1 MRDASLCDS
10 AAANESTLAEAAG
23 DNASAGAMAPPPGCA
38 PANSQ
43 MRVFR
48 NAPANS
54 QASAADRMLA
64 SPQMHIRLASADDAG
79 GIRGVYAPFVDTPV
93 TFEEEAP
100 SCEAY
105 RERIAE
111 ICEKY
116 PCLVAEE
123 SGRIVGFAY
132 AHELRERIAFQW
144 NAELSVYLAPA
155 AQGQGT
161 GSRLYA
167 ALLELLRLTGIKAV
181 YGVVTSPNPAS
192 ERLHRAFGFA
202 LMGTQPHAGFT
213 CGAWHDVAWYVRE
226 IAPFE
231 DAPAPPVP
239 FPLFASAHP
248 DQVSE
253 VIARANESLRL

>member
-1 MRDASLCDS
+1 MRDASLRDFAAESES
-10 AAANESTLAEAAG
+10 APAEAAG
-23 DNASAGAMAPPPGCA
+23 DSAPTGAVAPLPGCA
-38 PANSQ
+38 PMSSQ
-43 MRVFR
+43 LRTAR

-54 QASAADRMLA
+54 QASATNRTPA
-64 SPQMHIRLASADDAG
+64 STQLRIRLASADDAD
-79 GIRGVYAPFVDTPV
+79 GIRAVYAPFVDTPV
-93 TFEEEAP
+93 TFEEEVP
-100 SCEAY
+100 SREAY
-105 RERIAE
+105 RERIVR

-123 SGRIVGFAY
+123 GERIIGFAY

-144 NAELSVYLAPA
+144 NAELSVYLAPTT
-155 AQGQGT
+155 QGQGV

-167 ALLELLRLTGIKAV
+167 ALIELLRLMGIKAV

-192 ERLHRAFGFA
+192 ERLHSAFGFA
-202 LMGTQPHAGFT
+202 LMGVQPHAGFT

-231 DAPAPPVP
+231 DAPAPPVL
-239 FPLFASAHP
+239 FPTYASAHP

-253 VIARANESLRL
+253 VITRANESLRL

>member
-1 MRDASLCDS
+1 MRDASLCNSVAGRKSAPDS
-10 AAANESTLAEAAG
+10 ARG
-23 DNASAGAMAPPPGCA
+23 CASACGCA
-38 PANSQ
+38 PES
-43 MRVFR
+43 
-48 NAPANS
+48 PK
-54 QASAADRMLA
+54 ASTADRTLA
-64 SPQMHIRLASADDAG
+64 SPQLHIRLASTDDAD
-79 GIRGVYAPFVDTPV
+79 GIRAVYAPFVDTPV

-100 SCEAY
+100 SCESY

-123 SGRIVGFAY
+123 DGRVVGFAY

-155 AQGQGT
+155 AQGQGV

-167 ALLELLRLTGIKAV
+167 ALIELLRLMGIKAA

-202 LMGTQPHAGFT
+202 LMGVQPHAGFT

-231 DAPAPPVP
+231 DAPAPPAP
-239 FPLFASAHP
+239 FPTYASAHP

>member
-10 AAANESTLAEAAG
+10 AAANESAPSGVHPAG
-23 DNASAGAMAPPPGCA
+23 SAPEGSQASSAGAT
-38 PANSQ
+38 PAS
-43 MRVFR
+43 
-48 NAPANS
+48 P
-54 QASAADRMLA
+54 QASTADRTPA
-64 SPQMHIRLASADDAG
+64 SPQMHIRLASADDAD
-79 GIRGVYAPFVDTPV
+79 GIRTVYAPFVDTPV
-93 TFEEEAP
+93 TFEEEVP
-100 SCEAY
+100 SCETY
-105 RERIAE
+105 RERIVR

-123 SGRIVGFAY
+123 DGRVVGFAY

-144 NAELSVYLAPA
+144 NAELSVYLAPTTQS
-155 AQGQGT
+155 QGV

-167 ALLELLRLTGIKAV
+167 ALIELLRLMGIKAA

-192 ERLHRAFGFA
+192 ERLHRAFGFE
-202 LMGTQPHAGFT
+202 LMGVQPHAGFT

-231 DAPAPPVP
+231 DAPAPPAP
-239 FPLFASAHP
+239 FPTYASAHP

>member
-1 MRDASLCDS
+1 MRDAPLCDS

-38 PANSQ
+38 PASSQ
-43 MRVFR
+43 LRVFR

-54 QASAADRMLA
+54 QASAADRTLA
-64 SPQMHIRLASADDAG
+64 SPQLHIRLASTDDAD
-79 GIRGVYAPFVDTPV
+79 GIRAVYAPFVDTPV

-123 SGRIVGFAY
+123 GGRVVGFAY

-155 AQGQGT
+155 AQGQGV

-167 ALLELLRLTGIKAV
+167 ALIELLRLMGIKAA

-202 LMGTQPHAGFT
+202 LMGVQPHAGFT

-231 DAPAPPVP
+231 DEPAPPAP
-239 FPLFASAHP
+239 FPSYASAHP

-253 VIARANESLRL
+253 VIARANGMSQT

>member
-1 MRDASLCDS
+1 MRDVSLCDS
-10 AAANESTLAEAAG
+10 AAASESAPST
-23 DNASAGAMAPPPGCA
+23 GAT
-38 PANSQ
+38 PAKLQ
-43 MRVFR
+43 
-48 NAPANS
+48 
-54 QASAADRMLA
+54 L
-64 SPQMHIRLASADDAG
+64 HIRLTSTDDAD
-79 GIRGVYAPFVDTPV
+79 GIRAVYAPFVDTPV

-123 SGRIVGFAY
+123 GGRIVGFAY

-155 AQGQGT
+155 AQGQGV

-167 ALLELLRLTGIKAV
+167 ALIELLRLTGIKAV
-181 YGVVTSPNPAS
+181 YGVVTSPNAAS
-192 ERLHRAFGFA
+192 ERLHHAFGFA
-202 LMGTQPHAGFT
+202 LMGVQPHAGFT
-213 CGAWHDVAWYVRE
+213 CGAWHDVSWYVRE

-231 DAPAPPVP
+231 DEPAPPVP

>member
-23 DNASAGAMAPPPGCA
+23 DNASAGAMAPLPGCA
-38 PANSQ
+38 PAKSQ

-48 NAPANS
+48 NAPANFQTS
-54 QASAADRMLA
+54 TADRTPA
-64 SPQMHIRLASADDAG
+64 SPQMHIRLASADDAD
-79 GIRGVYAPFVDTPV
+79 GIRAVYAPFVDTPV

-100 SCEAY
+100 SCETY
-105 RERIAE
+105 RERIVR

-123 SGRIVGFAY
+123 NERIVGFAY

-144 NAELSVYLAPA
+144 NAELSVYLAPT
-155 AQGQGT
+155 AQGQGA

-167 ALLELLRLTGIKAV
+167 ALIELLRLTGIKAV
-181 YGVVTSPNPAS
+181 YGVVTSPNAAS
-192 ERLHRAFGFA
+192 ERLHSAFGFA
-202 LMGTQPHAGFT
+202 LMGVQPHAGFT

-248 DQVSE
+248 EQVSE

>member
-1 MRDASLCDS
+1 MRDVSLCDS
-10 AAANESTLAEAAG
+10 AAASESAPST
-23 DNASAGAMAPPPGCA
+23 GAT
-38 PANSQ
+38 PAKLQ
-43 MRVFR
+43 
-48 NAPANS
+48 
-54 QASAADRMLA
+54 L
-64 SPQMHIRLASADDAG
+64 HIRLTSTDDAD
-79 GIRGVYAPFVDTPV
+79 GIRAVYAPFVDTPV

-123 SGRIVGFAY
+123 DGRVVGFAY

-155 AQGQGT
+155 AQGQGV

-167 ALLELLRLTGIKAV
+167 ALIELLRLMGIKAA

-202 LMGTQPHAGFT
+202 LMGVQPHAGFT

-231 DAPAPPVP
+231 DAPAPPAP
-239 FPLFASAHP
+239 FPTYASAHP

>member
-10 AAANESTLAEAAG
+10 AAGRKSAPDSARG
-23 DNASAGAMAPPPGCA
+23 CASACGCA
-38 PANSQ
+38 PES
-43 MRVFR
+43 
-48 NAPANS
+48 PK
-54 QASAADRMLA
+54 ASTADRTLA
-64 SPQMHIRLASADDAG
+64 SPQLHIRLASTDDAD
-79 GIRGVYAPFVDTPV
+79 GIRAVYAPFVDTPV

-123 SGRIVGFAY
+123 DGRVVGFAY

-144 NAELSVYLAPA
+144 NAELSIYLAPA

-167 ALLELLRLTGIKAV
+167 ALIELLCLMGIKAV
-181 YGVVTSPNPAS
+181 YGVVTSPNAAS
-192 ERLHRAFGFA
+192 ERLHSAFEFA
-202 LMGTQPHAGFT
+202 LMGVQPHAGFT
-213 CGAWHDVAWYVRE
+213 CGAWHDVSWYVRE

-253 VIARANESLRL
+253 VIAQANERLQL

>member
-10 AAANESTLAEAAG
+10 AAASES
-23 DNASAGAMAPPPGCA
+23 APSGVHPARCTPGG
-38 PANSQ
+38 P
-43 MRVFR
+43 
-48 NAPANS
+48 
-54 QASAADRMLA
+54 QASTADRTPA
-64 SPQMHIRLASADDAG
+64 SSQMHIRLASADDAD
-79 GIRGVYAPFVDTPV
+79 GIRAVYAPFVDTPV
-93 TFEEEAP
+93 TFEEEVP
-100 SCEAY
+100 SCETY
-105 RERIAE
+105 RERIE
-111 ICEKY
+111 RICEKY

-123 SGRIVGFAY
+123 DGRVVGFAY

-155 AQGQGT
+155 AQGQGA

-167 ALLELLRLTGIKAV
+167 ALIELLRLMGIKAV
-181 YGVVTSPNPAS
+181 YGVVTSPNAAS

-202 LMGTQPHAGFT
+202 LMGVQPHAGFT
-213 CGAWHDVAWYVRE
+213 CDAWHYVAWYVRE

-239 FPLFASAHP
+239 FPLYASTHP

-253 VIARANESLRL
+253 VIAQANERLRL

>member
-1 MRDASLCDS
+1 MRDASLWDS
-10 AAANESTLAEAAG
+10 AAGRKSAPDSARG
-23 DNASAGAMAPPPGCA
+23 CASACGCA
-38 PANSQ
+38 PES
-43 MRVFR
+43 
-48 NAPANS
+48 PK
-54 QASAADRMLA
+54 ASTADRTLA
-64 SPQMHIRLASADDAG
+64 SPQLHIRLSSADDAG
-79 GIRGVYAPFVDTPV
+79 GIRAVYAPFVDTPV

-100 SCEAY
+100 SCETY
-105 RERIAE
+105 RERIVR
-111 ICEKY
+111 IREKY

-123 SGRIVGFAY
+123 GGRIVGFAY

-144 NAELSVYLAPA
+144 NAELSIYLAPA
-155 AQGQGT
+155 AQGQGA

-167 ALLELLRLTGIKAV
+167 ALIELLRLMGIKAV

-231 DAPAPPVP
+231 DEPAPPAP
-239 FPLFASAHP
+239 FPSYASAHP

-253 VIARANESLRL
+253 VIARANESLCL

>member
-1 MRDASLCDS
+1 MRDASLCNSAAGRKSAPDS
-10 AAANESTLAEAAG
+10 ARG
-23 DNASAGAMAPPPGCA
+23 CASACGCA
-38 PANSQ
+38 PES
-43 MRVFR
+43 
-48 NAPANS
+48 PK
-54 QASAADRMLA
+54 ASTADRTLA
-64 SPQMHIRLASADDAG
+64 SPQLHIRLASTDDAD
-79 GIRGVYAPFVDTPV
+79 GIRAVYAPFVDTPV

-123 SGRIVGFAY
+123 DGRVVGFAY

-155 AQGQGT
+155 AQGQGV

-167 ALLELLRLTGIKAV
+167 ALIELLRLMGIKAA

-202 LMGTQPHAGFT
+202 LMGVQPHAGFT

-231 DAPAPPVP
+231 DAPAPPAP
-239 FPLFASAHP
+239 FPTYASAHP

>member
-23 DNASAGAMAPPPGCA
+23 ESAPAGAMAPPPGCT
-38 PANSQ
+38 PASSQ
-43 MRVFR
+43 
-48 NAPANS
+48 
-54 QASAADRMLA
+54 L
-64 SPQMHIRLASADDAG
+64 HIRLASADDAD
-79 GIRGVYAPFVDTPV
+79 GIRTVYAPFVDTPV
-93 TFEEEAP
+93 TFEEEVP
-100 SCEAY
+100 SCETY
-105 RERIAE
+105 RERIE
-111 ICEKY
+111 RICEKY

-123 SGRIVGFAY
+123 DGRVVGFAY

-144 NAELSVYLAPA
+144 NAELSIYLAPA
-155 AQGQGT
+155 AQGQGE

-167 ALLELLRLTGIKAV
+167 ALIELLRLTGIKAV

-192 ERLHRAFGFA
+192 ERLHHAFGFA
-202 LMGTQPHAGFT
+202 LMGVQPHAGFT

-231 DAPAPPVP
+231 DEPAPPAP
-239 FPLFASAHP
+239 FPSYASAHP

-253 VIARANESLRL
+253 VIAQANERLRL

>member
-10 AAANESTLAEAAG
+10 AAGRKSAPST
-23 DNASAGAMAPPPGCA
+23 GAT
-38 PANSQ
+38 PAN
-43 MRVFR
+43 
-48 NAPANS
+48 
-54 QASAADRMLA
+54 
-64 SPQMHIRLASADDAG
+64 PQMYIRLASADDAG
-79 GIRGVYAPFVDTPV
+79 GIRAVYAPFVDTPV
-93 TFEEEAP
+93 TFEEEVP
-100 SCEAY
+100 SCETY
-105 RERIAE
+105 RERIVR

-123 SGRIVGFAY
+123 GDRIVGFAY

-144 NAELSVYLAPA
+144 NAELSVYLAPTM
-155 AQGQGT
+155 QGQGV

-167 ALLELLRLTGIKAV
+167 ALIELLRLTGIKAV
-181 YGVVTSPNPAS
+181 YGVVTSPNAAS
-192 ERLHRAFGFA
+192 ERLHHAFGFA
-202 LMGTQPHAGFT
+202 LMGVQPHAGFT

-231 DAPAPPVP
+231 DEPAPPAP
-239 FPLFASAHP
+239 FPTYASAHP

>member
-10 AAANESTLAEAAG
+10 AAANESTLAEVAG
-23 DNASAGAMAPPPGCA
+23 DNASAGAMAPLPGCA

-48 NAPANS
+48 NAPANFQTS
-54 QASAADRMLA
+54 TADRTPA
-64 SPQMHIRLASADDAG
+64 SPQMHIRLASADDAD
-79 GIRGVYAPFVDTPV
+79 GIRAVYAPFVDTPV
-93 TFEEEAP
+93 TFEEEVP

-105 RERIAE
+105 RKRIE
-111 ICEKY
+111 SICEKY

-123 SGRIVGFAY
+123 DGRIVGFAY

-155 AQGQGT
+155 AQGRGA
-161 GSRLYA
+161 GSSLYT

-192 ERLHRAFGFA
+192 ERLHHSFGFA
-202 LMGTQPHAGFT
+202 LMGVQPHAGFT

-231 DAPAPPVP
+231 DAPAPPAL
-239 FPLFASAHP
+239 FPTYASAHP
-248 DQVSE
+248 DQVSG
-253 VIARANESLRL
+253 VIARANEMPQT

>member
-10 AAANESTLAEAAG
+10 AAASESAPSGAHPAG
-23 DNASAGAMAPPPGCA
+23 CTPASSQASSAGAT
-38 PANSQ
+38 PASSQ
-43 MRVFR
+43 LR
-48 NAPANS
+48 
-54 QASAADRMLA
+54 
-64 SPQMHIRLASADDAG
+64 IRLASANDAD
-79 GIRGVYAPFVDTPV
+79 GIRAVYAPFVDTPV

-100 SCEAY
+100 SREAY
-105 RERIAE
+105 RERIVR

-123 SGRIVGFAY
+123 NERIVGFAY

-144 NAELSVYLAPA
+144 NAELSVYLAPT
-155 AQGQGT
+155 AQGQGA

-167 ALLELLRLTGIKAV
+167 ALIELLRLMGIKAV
-181 YGVVTSPNPAS
+181 YGVVTSPNAAS
-192 ERLHRAFGFA
+192 ERLHHAFGFA
-202 LMGTQPHAGFT
+202 LMGVQPHAGFT
-213 CGAWHDVAWYVRE
+213 CGAWHDVSWYVRE

-239 FPLFASAHP
+239 FSLFASAHP

-253 VIARANESLRL
+253 VIAQANERLRL

>member
-1 MRDASLCDS
+1 MHDASLCDS
-10 AAANESTLAEAAG
+10 AAGRKSAPDSARG
-23 DNASAGAMAPPPGCA
+23 RASACGCA
-38 PANSQ
+38 PAS
-43 MRVFR
+43 
-48 NAPANS
+48 PK
-54 QASAADRMLA
+54 ASTADRTLA
-64 SPQMHIRLASADDAG
+64 SPQLHIRLASTDDAD
-79 GIRGVYAPFVDTPV
+79 GIRAVYAPFVDTPV

-105 RERIAE
+105 RERIAK

-123 SGRIVGFAY
+123 GGRIVGFAY

-144 NAELSVYLAPA
+144 NAELSVYLAPTT
-155 AQGQGT
+155 QGQGV

-167 ALLELLRLTGIKAV
+167 ALIELLRLTGIKAV
-181 YGVVTSPNPAS
+181 YGVVTSPNAAS
-192 ERLHRAFGFA
+192 ERLHSAFGFA
-202 LMGTQPHAGFT
+202 LMGVQPHAGFT

-231 DAPAPPVP
+231 DAPAPPAP
-239 FPLFASAHP
+239 FPSYASAHP

-253 VIARANESLRL
+253 VIAQANERLRL

>member
-1 MRDASLCDS
+1 MRDASLCNSAARRKSAPDS
-10 AAANESTLAEAAG
+10 ARG
-23 DNASAGAMAPPPGCA
+23 CASACGCA
-38 PANSQ
+38 PES
-43 MRVFR
+43 
-48 NAPANS
+48 PK
-54 QASAADRMLA
+54 ASTADRTLA
-64 SPQMHIRLASADDAG
+64 SPQMHIRLASTDDADD
-79 GIRGVYAPFVDTPV
+79 IRAVYAPFVDTPV

-123 SGRIVGFAY
+123 NERIVGFAY

-144 NAELSVYLAPA
+144 NAELSVYLAPTT
-155 AQGQGT
+155 QGQGV

-167 ALLELLRLTGIKAV
+167 ALIELLRLTGIKAV

-192 ERLHRAFGFA
+192 EHLHRAFGFA

-231 DAPAPPVP
+231 DEPAPPAP
-239 FPLFASAHP
+239 FPSYASAHP

-253 VIARANESLRL
+253 VIAQANERLRL

>member
-23 DNASAGAMAPPPGCA
+23 ESAPAGAMTPPPGCT

-54 QASAADRMLA
+54 QASAADRTLA
-64 SPQMHIRLASADDAG
+64 SPQLHIRLASIDDAD
-79 GIRGVYAPFVDTPV
+79 GIRVVYAPFVDTPV

-100 SCEAY
+100 SCETY
-105 RERIAE
+105 RERIIR

-123 SGRIVGFAY
+123 GGRIVGFAY

-155 AQGQGT
+155 AQGQGV

-167 ALLELLRLTGIKAV
+167 ALIELLRLTGIKAV
-181 YGVVTSPNPAS
+181 YGVVTSPNAAS

-202 LMGTQPHAGFT
+202 LMGVQPHAGFT

-231 DAPAPPVP
+231 DAPAPPAP
-239 FPLFASAHP
+239 FPTYASAHP

-253 VIARANESLRL
+253 VIAQANERLRL

>member
-1 MRDASLCDS
+1 MGSYPIAREGALFMCDAPLCNS
-10 AAANESTLAEAAG
+10 AAARESALAEDAG
-23 DNASAGAMAPPPGCA
+23 DNASAGAMAPLPGCA

-43 MRVFR
+43 MR
-48 NAPANS
+48 
-54 QASAADRMLA
+54 
-64 SPQMHIRLASADDAG
+64 IRLASADDAD
-79 GIRGVYAPFVDTPV
+79 GIRAVYAPFIDTPV
-93 TFEEEAP
+93 TFEEEVP

-105 RERIAE
+105 RERIVR

-123 SGRIVGFAY
+123 GGRIVGFAY

-155 AQGQGT
+155 AQGRGA
-161 GSRLYA
+161 GSSLYT

-202 LMGTQPHAGFT
+202 LMGVQPHAGFT
-213 CGAWHDVAWYVRE
+213 CGAWHDAAWYVRE

-231 DAPAPPVP
+231 DSPAPPAP
-239 FPLFASAHP
+239 FPAYASAHP

>member
-1 MRDASLCDS
+1 MRDASLCDF
-10 AAANESTLAEAAG
+10 AAASESAPAEAAS
-23 DNASAGAMAPPPGCA
+23 DDASAGAMVPLPGCA
-38 PANSQ
+38 PMSSQ
-43 MRVFR
+43 LCVAR

-54 QASAADRMLA
+54 KASAAARTPMSSQLR
-64 SPQMHIRLASADDAG
+64 IRLASADDAD
-79 GIRGVYAPFVDTPV
+79 GIRAVYAPFVDTPV
-93 TFEEEAP
+93 TFEEEVP
-100 SCEAY
+100 SCETY
-105 RERIAE
+105 RERIVLV
-111 ICEKY
+111 CEKY

-123 SGRIVGFAY
+123 GGHIIGFSY

-144 NAELSVYLAPA
+144 NAELSVYLAPT
-155 AQGQGT
+155 AQGQGV

-167 ALLELLRLTGIKAV
+167 ALLELLRLMGIKAV
-181 YGVVTSPNPAS
+181 YGVVTSPNAAS

-202 LMGTQPHAGFT
+202 LMGVQPHAGFT

-231 DAPAPPVP
+231 DAPAPPAP
-239 FPLFASAHP
+239 FPTYASAHP

>member
-1 MRDASLCDS
+1 MRDASLCNSAAGRKSAPDS
-10 AAANESTLAEAAG
+10 ARG
-23 DNASAGAMAPPPGCA
+23 CASACGCA
-38 PANSQ
+38 PAS
-43 MRVFR
+43 
-48 NAPANS
+48 P
-54 QASAADRMLA
+54 QASTADRTPA
-64 SPQMHIRLASADDAG
+64 SPQMHIRLASANDAD
-79 GIRGVYAPFVDTPV
+79 GIRAVYAPFVDTPV

-100 SCEAY
+100 SCETY
-105 RERIAE
+105 RERIVR
-111 ICEKY
+111 ICKKY

-123 SGRIVGFAY
+123 DGRIVGFAY

-155 AQGQGT
+155 AQGQGV

-167 ALLELLRLTGIKAV
+167 ALIELLRLTGIKAV
-181 YGVVTSPNPAS
+181 YGVVTSPNAAS
-192 ERLHRAFGFA
+192 ERLHSAFGFA
-202 LMGTQPHAGFT
+202 LMGVQPHAGFT
-213 CGAWHDVAWYVRE
+213 CGAWHDVSWYVRE

-253 VIARANESLRL
+253 VIAQANERLRL

>member
-79 GIRGVYAPFVDTPV
+79 GIRAVYAPFVDTPV
-93 TFEEEAP
+93 TFEEEVP
-100 SCEAY
+100 SCETY

-123 SGRIVGFAY
+123 GGRVVGFAY

-155 AQGQGT
+155 AQGQGV

-167 ALLELLRLTGIKAV
+167 ALIELLRLTGIKAV

-213 CGAWHDVAWYVRE
+213 CGAWHNVAWYVRE

-231 DAPAPPVP
+231 DAPAPPAP
-239 FPLFASAHP
+239 FPSYASAHP

-253 VIARANESLRL
+253 VIARANERLRP

>member
-1 MRDASLCDS
+1 MRDASLCNS
-10 AAANESTLAEAAG
+10 AAASESAPSTGATLA
-23 DNASAGAMAPPPGCA
+23 S
-38 PANSQ
+38 SQ
-43 MRVFR
+43 
-48 NAPANS
+48 
-54 QASAADRMLA
+54 L
-64 SPQMHIRLASADDAG
+64 HIRLASTDDAD
-79 GIRGVYAPFVDTPV
+79 GIRAVYAPFVDTPV

-123 SGRIVGFAY
+123 GGLIVGFAY

-155 AQGQGT
+155 AQGQGA
-161 GSRLYA
+161 GSCLYA

-253 VIARANESLRL
+253 VIAQANERLRL

>member
-23 DNASAGAMAPPPGCA
+23 DNASAGAMAPLPGCA

-48 NAPANS
+48 NAPANFQTS
-54 QASAADRMLA
+54 TADRTPA
-64 SPQMHIRLASADDAG
+64 SSQLHIRLASANDAD
-79 GIRGVYAPFVDTPV
+79 GIRAVYAPFVDTPV

-100 SCEAY
+100 SREAY
-105 RERIAE
+105 RERIVR

-123 SGRIVGFAY
+123 GGRVVGFAY

-144 NAELSVYLAPA
+144 NAELSVYLAPT
-155 AQGQGT
+155 AQGQGA

-167 ALLELLRLTGIKAV
+167 ALIELLRLTGIKVV
-181 YGVVTSPNPAS
+181 YGVVTSPNAAS
-192 ERLHRAFGFA
+192 ERLHSAFGFA
-202 LMGTQPHAGFT
+202 LMGVQPHAGFT
-213 CGAWHDVAWYVRE
+213 CGAWHDVSWYVRE

-253 VIARANESLRL
+253 VIAQANERLRL

>member
-1 MRDASLCDS
+1 MRDASLCNS
-10 AAANESTLAEAAG
+10 AAASESAPST
-23 DNASAGAMAPPPGCA
+23 GAT
-38 PANSQ
+38 
-43 MRVFR
+43 
-48 NAPANS
+48 
-54 QASAADRMLA
+54 LA
-64 SPQMHIRLASADDAG
+64 SPQMHIRLASADDADD
-79 GIRGVYAPFVDTPV
+79 IRAVYAPFVDTPV

-100 SCEAY
+100 SCETY
-105 RERIAE
+105 RERIVR

-123 SGRIVGFAY
+123 NERIVGFAY

-155 AQGQGT
+155 AQGQGA

-167 ALLELLRLTGIKAV
+167 ALIELLRLMGIKAV
-181 YGVVTSPNPAS
+181 YGVVTSPNAAS
-192 ERLHRAFGFA
+192 ERLHHAFGFA
-202 LMGTQPHAGFT
+202 LMGVQPHAGFT
-213 CGAWHDVAWYVRE
+213 CGAWHDVSWYVRE

-253 VIARANESLRL
+253 VIAQANERLRL